1 MTNPAASPDVSDER
15 VIHVCGLIARRD
27 DGAVLQ
33 VRKRG
38 SGKFQFPGGK
48 PEAGE
53 TEDQTILRE
62 CAEEIGCTPDRS
74 RMVRLGSLAARAANE
89 PGFTVRGELWL
100 TDEVLEARPD
110 SEIAEARWLTPAD
123 REGLELAQLSRTALA
138 GLERLRACGTATVYA
153 GSAEGVDPRGRAL
166 AAGLG
171 AGLARAGV
179 EVAYGGGAV
188 GLMGVLGDAVVEH
201 GGRLRG
207 IMPDSMIDAEIA
219 HPRLSELTR
228 TPDMAARKAALR
240 EAAGVVFVLPGGSGT
255 LDEFFETWT
264 LQQLGHFPYPIV
276 LLGTAYWTPLVD
288 YLRTVVGA
296 GFLLG
301 RYLERLIV
309 ADDLASAGAALA
321 QWETPA
327 SKYPR

>member
-1 MTNPAASPDVSDER
+1 M
-15 VIHVCGLIARRD
+15 
-27 DGAVLQ
+27 
-33 VRKRG
+33 
-38 SGKFQFPGGK
+38 
-48 PEAGE
+48 
-53 TEDQTILRE
+53 
-62 CAEEIGCTPDRS
+62 
-74 RMVRLGSLAARAANE
+74 
-89 PGFTVRGELWL
+89 
-100 TDEVLEARPD
+100 
-110 SEIAEARWLTPAD
+110 
-123 REGLELAQLSRTALA
+123 
-138 GLERLRACGTATVYA
+138 
-153 GSAEGVDPRGRAL
+153 
-166 AAGLG
+166 
-171 AGLARAGV
+171 

-207 IMPDSMIDAEIA
+207 IMPESMIDAEIA